1 MEIGVTLS
9 VSSSLFLRTFS
20 LREETERENESSLEV
35 VGVFKAAKKWMASTF
50 IPRGCRRSKQRE
62 AVEAEA
68 ATIAAA
74 ASSRDDKKWKRSFSA
89 DRCYPTAFLTATL
102 LDQKLAKPWKAI
114 FSVGTGNESS

>member
-1 MEIGVTLS
+1 
-9 VSSSLFLRTFS
+9 
-20 LREETERENESSLEV
+20 
-35 VGVFKAAKKWMASTF
+35 MASTF
-50 IPRGCRRSKQRE
+50 IPRGCRRGKQRE

-74 ASSRDDKKWKRSFSA
+74 AAASRDDKKWKRSFSA

-114 FSVGTGNESS
+114 FSERRSRVGRTGTGTKAALKLAELSRHVFISIVTTARTTDTELILEHLAQCR